1 MSITRKHFMSFSL
14 RLPVNMI
21 WYFDTTIKGS
31 SCYCKLFLYYFRQ
44 LSYTGK
50 TLSELY
56 LPLFREESILH
67 NILVRSFPIRQ
78 TLQNYNTTFSFSNV
92 CCLLFVTAATS
103 PLCNIHPNKHQYNIN
118 IKFWIFRK
126 KRCVQN

>member
-1 MSITRKHFMSFSL
+1 MAHILDILFRMSITRKHFISL
-14 RLPVNMI
+14 NLRVPVNMI
-21 WYFDTTIKGS
+21 RYFDTTIQGS
-31 SCYCKLFLYYFRQ
+31 SCDIKLFLHYLDQ

-50 TLSELY
+50 TLPKPY

-103 PLCNIHPNKHQYNIN
+103 PLCNIHPDKHQYNIN
-118 IKFWIFRK
+118 NKF
-126 KRCVQN
+126 

>member
-1 MSITRKHFMSFSL
+1 MAHILDILFRMSITRKHFISLNL
-14 RLPVNMI
+14 RLPVSMI
-21 WYFDTTIKGS
+21 RYFDTTIKGT
-31 SCYCKLFLYYFRQ
+31 SCDIKLFLYYFHQ

-50 TLSELY
+50 TLSKLY

-103 PLCNIHPNKHQYNIN
+103 PLCNIHPDKHQYNIN
-118 IKFWIFRK
+118 NKF
-126 KRCVQN
+126 